1 MNYGYVVKRP
11 YANFYNFLGLSL
23 DRITVYGLNC
33 ANSHP
38 LKENL
43 GHEMF

>member
-11 YANFYNFLGLSL
+11 YANFYNFLETSL
-23 DRITVYGLNC
+23 DNITVYGLNC
-33 ANSHP
+33 ASFHFLMDNS
-38 LKENL
+38 